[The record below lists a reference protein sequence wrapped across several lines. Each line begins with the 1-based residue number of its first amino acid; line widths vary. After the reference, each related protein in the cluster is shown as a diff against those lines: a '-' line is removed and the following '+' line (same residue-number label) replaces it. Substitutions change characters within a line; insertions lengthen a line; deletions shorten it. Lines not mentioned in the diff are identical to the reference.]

1 LKKNHIWTRGTWVD
15 TWGLCSRLAPTWR
28 LGLASVLTTLLR
40 TRGAWVLLLCWTRP
54 CATWCLGPASV
65 LAIPLRPRGVWAIC
79 LGLGTT
85 QRTHCAC
92 VTHARAP
99 LGDTWR
105 LGSATWPKRN
115 WCGFRT
121 QDQWVSRQDPIII
134 GSSINTQG
142 SWVLGF

>member
-1 LKKNHIWTRGTWVD
+1 MD
-15 TWGLCSRLAPTWR
+15 TWHLGWYLRVVLTPCAHVALGSCLCADHTPAHTWR
-28 LGLASVLTTLLR
+28 LGL
-40 TRGAWVLLLCWTRP
+40 
-54 CATWCLGPASV
+54 ASV

-85 QRTHCAC
+85 QRTHCAS

-105 LGSATWPKRN
+105 LGSATWPKKN

-134 GSSINTQG
+134 GSSIKTQG